1 VIRLGYY
8 VIDFE
13 QITKKVD
20 CNKFIDKIDEL
31 RIYLKMIDDNV
42 DCDHSMLFRWIW
54 FSLHGKYKKI
64 VREDY
69 STEVMG
75 AIEDRVMSL
84 SQILTDI
91 LMEFS
96 NKTGIDVYFEHDFDL
111 AETFFIL
118 EDYDVVE
125 YTPKA
130 KRLMEEGIKFELNR
144 DILRE

>member
-1 VIRLGYY
+1 MLGYY
-8 VIDFE
+8 VIDFG
-13 QITKKVD
+13 QIIKKVD
-20 CNKFIDKIDEL
+20 CTKFIDKADEL
-31 RIYLKMIDDNV
+31 RLYLKMIDDNV
-42 DCDHSMLFRWIW
+42 DCDYSMLFRWIW
-54 FSLHGKYKKI
+54 FSLKGKYKKI

-75 AIEDRVMSL
+75 AIEDRVMNL
-84 SQILTDI
+84 SQNLTEI

-96 NKTGIDVYFEHDFDL
+96 QETGIDIYFEHDFDL

-130 KRLMEEGIKFELNR
+130 KKLMSEGIKFELNR